1 MADFFRAK
9 WSAAVQEEWV
19 EALLRGREDLERAS
33 LQRVVELMNLA
44 VPDALVTDYE
54 DLEDALELPDPN
66 DRHVLAAAIKARAD
80 LIVTANRRDFPPR
93 TLARWS
99 IEAQDPDTFLA
110 NQFHLDPPRFLE
122 VVKTVRARLQRPPK
136 SAPDYLETLRRQGLL
151 ATVAELEPYDALI

>member
-54 DLEDALELPDPN
+54 DLEDALELPDPD

-80 LIVTANRRDFPPR
+80 LIVTANRRDFPPS
-93 TLARWS
+93 TLARWF
-99 IEAQDPDTFLA
+99 IEAQDPDAFLA
-110 NQFHLDPPRFLE
+110 NQFHLDPARFLE
-122 VVKTVRARLQRPPK
+122 VVKTVRARLQRRRKALRTIWRRCGDRDCSPPWRNL
-136 SAPDYLETLRRQGLL
+136 SPMT
-151 ATVAELEPYDALI
+151 P